1 MDTFRREIYM
11 AALKELKSAPSGICH
26 ALCKSIPGVPQGY
39 NVYDAAIS
47 PILPDWYSLAPER
60 CWDSAGW
67 SCRLVSRNGFWW
79 SLDMHAAR
87 IRFLEQLLSD
97 THGTF

>member
-11 AALKELKSAPSGICH
+11 AALAELKRAPTSICF
-26 ALCKSIPGVPQGY
+26 ALCKSIPGVPLC
-39 NVYDAAIS
+39 VLDYDAEIS
-47 PILPDWYSLAPER
+47 PVLPDWYSMAPKR
-60 CWDSAGW
+60 FWDSLGRSYMVA
-67 SCRLVSRNGFWW
+67 SSHDYWW
-79 SLDMHAAR
+79 DLDMREAR

>member
-11 AALKELKSAPSGICH
+11 AALAELRRRPLCLCS
-26 ALCKSIPGVPQGY
+26 ALCKSIPGADGSP
-39 NVYDAAIS
+39 DDFIEEIT

-60 CWDSAGW
+60 QWNRSGRLFSNCVPYGYWWDPDW
-67 SCRLVSRNGFWW
+67 CEP
-79 SLDMHAAR
+79 R

>member
-11 AALKELKSAPSGICH
+11 AALAELRRQPQGLCS
-26 ALCKSIPGVPQGY
+26 ALCKSIPGVPSAFIDQ
-39 NVYDAAIS
+39 DAEIT
-47 PILPDWYSLAPER
+47 PILPDWYSLAPEAYWTEAQASAMTSR
-60 CWDSAGW
+60 YSYWWDPT
-67 SCRLVSRNGFWW
+67 
-79 SLDMHAAR
+79 MHEAR

>member
-11 AALKELKSAPSGICH
+11 AALKELKQVPSGICY
-26 ALCKSIPGVPQGY
+26 ALCKSIPGVPQYY
-39 NVYDAAIS
+39 NEQHAEIS
-47 PILPDWYSLAPER
+47 PILPDWDSLAPER
-60 CWDSAGW
+60 FWDSSGW
-67 SCRLVSRNGFWW
+67 SCPLECRNGFWW
-79 SLDMHAAR
+79 DLDMREAR